1 MAWTIAYMNDLIPSY
16 RECIADAI
24 EAIEQSL
31 GSGGAAN
38 WEEYN
43 RKTGQ
48 IAGLKKADR
57 MLQDVIEQLR
67 REDDAFLEG

>member
-1 MAWTIAYMNDLIPSY
+1 MNDLIPSY
-16 RECIADAI
+16 REAIAENIRAL
-24 EAIEQSL
+24 EQSL

-38 WEEYN
+38 WDEYN

-57 MLQDVIEQLR
+57 LLQDVIEQLR
-67 REDDAFLEG
+67 REDDQFLDS

>member
-1 MAWTIAYMNDLIPSY
+1 MNDLIPSY
-16 RECIADAI
+16 REAIAENIRAL
-24 EAIEQSL
+24 EQSL

-38 WEEYN
+38 WDEYN

-57 MLQDVIEQLR
+57 LLQDAIEQLR
-67 REDDAFLEG
+67 REDDAFLD

>member
-1 MAWTIAYMNDLIPSY
+1 MNDLIPAY
-16 RECIADAI
+16 REAIAENIRAL
-24 EAIEQSL
+24 EQSL
-31 GSGGAAN
+31 GAGGAAN

-67 REDDAFLEG
+67 REDDAFLE